1 MPIKKVSFLNFG
13 ENNYL
18 YRLGRIKVTL
28 SMLLW
33 QLGELLEAKLR
44 SIRVDLLVME
54 FVHSKAIIL
63 KKH

>member
-1 MPIKKVSFLNFG
+1 MAIKKVSLLNFR

-44 SIRVDLLVME
+44 SE
-54 FVHSKAIIL
+54 
-63 KKH
+63 